1 MGQDAGAKDDSAV
14 RTGQT
19 LREGRYRLDRHL
31 ASEGTSDVYVATDLQ
46 SQSAVTVRLL
56 RDEFALRSADV
67 DSFLALPKALA
78 KLCPPHV
85 ARVMEVAT
93 DDSGVPMVVEEA
105 VAGQTLAELLM
116 EHPTGLP
123 FADAC
128 RVIAP
133 VFEAVARLH
142 MAEVTHGHVDP
153 RRIVMAPHEDGFM
166 PRLTHYNAVIE
177 NERAYANYLAPEQ
190 RSGEVQL
197 DPAMDVWALGM
208 LTHHV
213 LTGRRPPLN
222 PTTAQL
228 QESLP
233 DLPKSVASALSEAL
247 SDDPAER
254 LPDAAVLWMRVET
267 ALTPKRVP
275 KQVASSQA
283 AAAPA
288 KPTPAASAPKP
299 VEASP
304 KQAAVSAQS
313 PKRAVISAAAAAF
326 APLEEEEFALPSSR
340 PGEASLGGT
349 DDAGDDLEA
358 SLPAGATPMP
368 RLGGRISLAPDAM
381 VDVAQAAAQA
391 TARTRTATNLTH
403 EQMRQIY
410 GLSTGQ
416 EEHDAWP
423 WVRLVLLLLL
433 LLLVYKAV
441 PYLTEP
447 DLVAARVVLG
457 NKFTI
462 VGVAFSAVSAVAAFK
477 VWGLFSRAN
486 VVLLRPVA
494 YLVTGVALC
503 ICVLVGG
510 SMMWSSVDPA
520 LLQAGVRA
528 FRSGGGGAA
537 WRVIGGAAR
546 AGLPYG
552 TTLMLSLGALG
563 GLMYALRVMGQSLAL
578 AVAMMLAAV
587 GGGAA
592 SVDLAVKVLK
602 PDVERRVRERKERA
616 ERGEDEP
623 VNDIER
629 LKNALGPP
637 KVNVNDTRP
646 RPKVEGEPELRQR
659 TTIGDGD
666 DTTMLMEDMK
676 RQRAHQSDAIKEA
689 GKELPIGTAAP

>member
-1 MGQDAGAKDDSAV
+1 M

-19 LREGRYRLDRHL
+19 LREGRYRLDSHL
-31 ASEGTSDVYVATDLQ
+31 ASEGNSDVYVATDLQ

-56 RDEFALRSADV
+56 RDEFALRSAEV

-85 ARVMEVAT
+85 ARVVEVAA

-116 EHPTGLP
+116 EHPGGLP

-128 RVIAP
+128 QVIAP

-142 MAEVTHGHVDP
+142 MAGVTHGHVDP
-153 RRIVMAPHEDGFM
+153 RRIVMTPHESGFM
-166 PRLTHYNAVIE
+166 PRLTHYNAVVE

-190 RSGEVQL
+190 RNGDVEL
-197 DPAMDVWALGM
+197 DPVMDVWALGM

-247 SDDPAER
+247 TDDPAER

-275 KQVASSQA
+275 KVAALPEASASA
-283 AAAPA
+283 
-288 KPTPAASAPKP
+288 PAASPPKSI
-299 VEASP
+299 EASANP
-304 KQAAVSAQS
+304 ASEGPAQS
-313 PKRAVISAAAAAF
+313 PKRAAIAAAAVAF
-326 APLEEEEFALPSSR
+326 APLEEEEFSLPANG

-349 DDAGDDLEA
+349 DDAGEELEA
-358 SLPAGATPMP
+358 DLPTEATPQRRAGA
-368 RLGGRISLAPDAM
+368 LISLAPAAPTGNEM
-381 VDVAQAAAQA
+381 VASAEAVAR
-391 TARTRTATNLTH
+391 ARTPTSLTH

-410 GLSTGQ
+410 GLST
-416 EEHDAWP
+416 EKEHDAWP

-462 VGVAFSAVSAVAAFK
+462 VAVAFSAVSAVAAFK
-477 VWGLFSRAN
+477 VWGLISRAN
-486 VVLLRPVA
+486 VLLLRPVA
-494 YLVTGVALC
+494 YLVAGVALC

-520 LLQAGVRA
+520 LLQGGARV
-528 FRSGGGGAA
+528 FRGGGGGGAA

-546 AGLPYG
+546 AALPYG

-578 AVAMMLAAV
+578 SVAMMLAAL

-616 ERGEDEP
+616 ERGEGEP
-623 VNDIER
+623 VNDIQR
-629 LKNALGPP
+629 VKDALGP
-637 KVNVNDTRP
+637 KTVDVNDTRP

-666 DTTMLMEDMK
+666 DTQMLMEDME
-676 RQRAHQSDAIKEA
+676 RQRTHQNDIIRQAEKD
-689 GKELPIGTAAP
+689 LPTGTVAP

>member
-1 MGQDAGAKDDSAV
+1 M

-85 ARVMEVAT
+85 ARVMEVAA

-105 VAGQTLAELLM
+105 VAGQTLAEMLM
-116 EHPTGLP
+116 EHPNGLP

-153 RRIVMAPHEDGFM
+153 RRIVMTPHEDGFM
-166 PRLTHYNAVIE
+166 PRLTHYNAVVE

-190 RSGEVQL
+190 RSGDMDL
-197 DPAMDVWALGM
+197 DPVMDVWALGM

-275 KQVASSQA
+275 KAVAPAGGAPVPAKA
-283 AAAPA
+283 AAAKAAPV
-288 KPTPAASAPKP
+288 ASAPKP

-304 KQAAVSAQS
+304 KQASEVPAQS
-313 PKRAVISAAAAAF
+313 PKRAAIAAAAAAF
-326 APLEEEEFALPSSR
+326 APLEEEEFALPGLPASD

-358 SLPAGATPMP
+358 ALPTAATPQRRP
-368 RLGGRISLAPDAM
+368 GALISLAPAAPAANEM
-381 VDVAQAAAQA
+381 VAGAEAVARS
-391 TARTRTATNLTH
+391 RTPTSLTH

-410 GLSTGQ
+410 GLSNEQ
-416 EEHDAWP
+416 EHDAWP

-433 LLLVYKAV
+433 LLLIYKSVA
-441 PYLTEP
+441 YLTEP

-486 VVLLRPVA
+486 VLLLRPVA
-494 YLVTGVALC
+494 YLVAGVALC
-503 ICVLVGG
+503 IVVLIGG
-510 SMMWSSVDPA
+510 SMMWSNVDPA
-520 LLQAGVRA
+520 LLQGGARV
-528 FRSGGGGAA
+528 FRGGGGGGAA

-546 AGLPYG
+546 TALPYG

-578 AVAMMLAAV
+578 AVAMMLAAL

-592 SVDLAVKVLK
+592 SVDLAVKVIK

-616 ERGEDEP
+616 ERGDGEP
-623 VNDIER
+623 VTDIQR
-629 LKNALGPP
+629 VKDALGPK
-637 KVNVNDTRP
+637 KVDLNDTSP
-646 RPKVEGEPELRQR
+646 RPKVDGEPELRQR

-666 DTTMLMEDMK
+666 DTGMLMEDMR
-676 RQRAHQSDAIKEA
+676 RQRAHQSDTIKKAE
-689 GKELPIGTAAP
+689 KDLPIGTP